1 MTFTPVLVAASGD
14 DAHCCYEWR
23 ANPPTTSDALNTSD
37 TIGILQRNTFS
48 SSTYRIIHGFL
59 RFDTSII
66 PTDATINSIT
76 LQVYINATRSANSPN
91 WVPSTIRAPWGQE
104 MTPVT
109 S

>member
-1 MTFTPVLVAASGD
+1 VTVTPILVAASGD
-14 DAHCCYEWR
+14 DAHYGYEGPAHPR
-23 ANPPTTSDALNTSD
+23 TTSDALNTSD
-37 TIGILQRNTFS
+37 TIGVLQRNSFS

-91 WVPSTIRAPWGQE
+91 WVGALYD
-104 MTPVT
+104 
-109 S
+109 